1 MENKNKLKLA
11 VGMYLKD
18 AQEYFPDEKFLIVA
32 EDGVVKN
39 LPQEENTNIYIEDG
53 IITEVL

>member
-1 MENKNKLKLA
+1 MENKNKLKIP

-18 AQEYFPDEKFLIVA
+18 AQEYFPDEKFLIVL

>member
-1 MENKNKLKLA
+1 
-11 VGMYLKD
+11 MYLKD
-18 AQEYFPDEKFLIVA
+18 AQEYFPDEKFLIVL